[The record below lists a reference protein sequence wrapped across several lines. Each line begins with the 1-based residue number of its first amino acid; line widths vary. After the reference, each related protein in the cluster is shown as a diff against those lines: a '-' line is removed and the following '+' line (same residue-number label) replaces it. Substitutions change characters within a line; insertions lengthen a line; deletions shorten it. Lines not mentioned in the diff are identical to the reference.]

1 MVSVFGLGNPLLDIL
16 LTGSQED
23 LTALGVVAGS
33 MNLVDHSGQQ
43 AVIRRGTEPYRTA
56 GGSCAN
62 TIRGIA
68 WLRRTLARSKE
79 PGLPLPPE
87 PAYTG
92 AVGSDENGAAFS
104 GCLAAEG
111 VELSLASKTTPTGTS
126 AIIVTPDHER
136 TMFTF
141 LGACREYELSDLN
154 ESLLEKCTVFHTTG
168 YMWDTEN
175 EEAAARRGIEYARER
190 GKLVSFDVADP
201 FVVHRFREK
210 LVSYLPGRID
220 CLFANRDEL
229 IAMVG
234 LEEEPETI
242 LVEAMRFAPV
252 VVMKVGREGCYVASE
267 AEGIVHV
274 PGFPVEAKDTTG
286 AGDAFAG
293 GFLFARLLGAPLTEA
308 CRAANKLAA
317 AVVQVN
323 GCDYSLIPQENLL
336 SVLREIPRTPATS
349 HQEP

>member
-16 LTGSQED
+16 LAGSHD
-23 LTALGVVAGS
+23 DVSALGVVAGS
-33 MNLVDHSGQQ
+33 MNLVDYPGQEE
-43 AVIRRGTEPYRTA
+43 VIRRGSAPYRTA

-68 WLRRTLARSKE
+68 WLRRALQESADLA
-79 PGLPLPPE
+79 LPLLEE

-92 AVGSDENGAAFS
+92 AVGDDDNGETFCR
-104 GCLAAEG
+104 CLADEG
-111 VELSLASKTTPTGTS
+111 VKLSLPRKQTPTGTS
-126 AIIVTPDHER
+126 AILVTPDHER

-141 LGACREYELSDLN
+141 LGACRDYELMDLQ
-154 ESLLEKCTVFHTTG
+154 ESAIEECRIFHTTG

-175 EEAAARRGIEYARER
+175 EEAAARHGIEYAREQ
-190 GKLVSFDVADP
+190 GKLVSFDVSDP

-229 IAMVG
+229 TAMVG
-234 LEEEPETI
+234 IDDEPETI

-252 VVMKVGREGCYVASE
+252 VVMKVGKEGCYVASE
-267 AEGIVHV
+267 EGGIVNV
-274 PGFPVEAKDTTG
+274 QGFPVEAKDTTG

-293 GFLFARLLGAPLTEA
+293 GFLFARLLGASLTDA
-308 CRAANKLAA
+308 CRTANRLASA
-317 AVVQVN
+317 IVQVN
-323 GCDYSLIPQENLL
+323 GCDYSLIPRERLL
-336 SVLREIPRTPATS
+336 EVLQEIPTAPSAS
-349 HQEP
+349 HQGS

>member
-16 LTGSQED
+16 LTGSHED

-33 MNLVDHSGQQ
+33 MNLVDHPGQQ
-43 AVIRRGTEPYRTA
+43 EVIRRGTEPYRTA

-68 WLRRTLARSKE
+68 WLRRTLEHAGE
-79 PGLPLPPE
+79 LGLPLPPE

-92 AVGSDENGAAFS
+92 AVGADENGEAFS
-104 GCLAAEG
+104 GCLAGEG
-111 VELSLASKTTPTGTS
+111 VGLSLASKATPTGTS

-141 LGACREYELSDLN
+141 LGACRDYELSDLD
-154 ESLLEKCTVFHTTG
+154 ESLIEKSRMFHTTG

-175 EEAAARRGIEYARER
+175 EEAAARRGIEYAREQ

-229 IAMVG
+229 TAMVG
-234 LEEEPETI
+234 IEEDPETI

-252 VVMKVGREGCYVASE
+252 VVMKVGKEGCYVASE

-293 GFLFARLLGAPLTEA
+293 GFLFARLLGAPLTDA

-317 AVVQVN
+317 AVVKVN
-323 GCDYSLIPQENLL
+323 GCDYSLIPRENLL
-336 SVLREIPRTPATS
+336 SVLREIPTAPARS
-349 HQEP
+349 HQES

>member
-16 LTGSQED
+16 LSGSHGD
-23 LTALGVVAGS
+23 VDALGVVAGS
-33 MNLVDHSGQQ
+33 MNLVDYAGQTE
-43 AVIRRGTEPYRTA
+43 VIRRGREPYRTA

-68 WLRRTLARSKE
+68 WLRKTLGETDDAALA
-79 PGLPLPPE
+79 LPEE

-92 AVGSDENGAAFS
+92 AVGDDENGEIFS
-104 GCLAAEG
+104 RCLADEG
-111 VELSLASKTTPTGTS
+111 VKLSLARKETPTGTS

-141 LGACREYELSDLN
+141 LGACRDYELSDLA
-154 ESLLEKCTVFHTTG
+154 ESVIEESSIFHTTG

-175 EEAAARRGIEYARER
+175 EETAARHGIEYARAR
-190 GKLVSFDVADP
+190 GKLVSFDVSDP
-201 FVVHRFREK
+201 FVVHRFRDK

-229 IAMVG
+229 TAMVG
-234 LEEEPETI
+234 IDEEAETI

-252 VVMKVGREGCYVASE
+252 VVMKVGKEGCYVAGE
-267 AEGIVHV
+267 DEGILHV

-293 GFLFARLLGAPLTEA
+293 GFLFARLLGASLVDA
-308 CRAANKLAA
+308 CRTANRLASA
-317 AVVQVN
+317 IVQVS
-323 GCDYSLIPQENLL
+323 GCDYSLIPRENLL
-336 SVLREIPRTPATS
+336 GVLREIPTLPSGS
-349 HQEP
+349 HQES